1 MSILDITAAA
11 FFTACWLCYARAM
24 KQLGRRHGVINSD
37 MTVLRARWMAN
48 MAARENRF
56 IDSQLLGHAINSASF
71 FASSNLIVIAAA
83 AGVLFGGDNAYRS
96 MEQLTGVAPIPHWL
110 FQLKIGLVLV
120 VLARGFLDFIWALR
134 QMNYCLAVI
143 GAAPPPDM
151 PADLRALYADA
162 AARILNPA
170 LHAFNTG
177 VRGYYFA
184 LAAVTWLAGPIPF
197 AVVTIGAVTLLILR
211 QAASGTATGVRDI
224 RNVLDRLGPVQ
235 AEAPAPD
242 RPEAGG
248 PLIR

>member
-1 MSILDITAAA
+1 MSVFDIAAA
-11 FFTACWLCYARAM
+11 GFFIACWLGYAGGL
-24 KQLGRRHGVINSD
+24 KQLGRRRGVISSD

-83 AGVLFGGDNAYRS
+83 AGVLFGGDSAYRS

-143 GAAPPPDM
+143 GAAPPPDIRG
-151 PADLRALYADA
+151 DLRARYADG
-162 AARILNPA
+162 AARIINPA

-184 LAAVTWLAGPIPF
+184 LAGVTWLAGPIPF
-197 AVVTIGAVTLLILR
+197 AVVTLGAVTLLIIR
-211 QAASGTATGVRDI
+211 QAASDTAGGVRAI
-224 RNVLDRLGPVQ
+224 RQVIDEMGPAQ
-235 AEAPAPD
+235 AEAPAAD

-248 PLIR
+248 P